1 MNNIPEGYKQ
11 TEVGVIPMDWKV
23 KTLGDCLLKKPEYG
37 INATTYSN
45 ETFMQQVAAQ
55 IVWYNNSALP
65 ENLRYSLPSI
75 EELEAEL
82 GGIHQEESGD
92 E

>member
-1 MNNIPEGYKQ
+1 MELMNNE
-11 TEVGVIPMDWKV
+11 
-23 KTLGDCLLKKPEYG
+23 
-37 INATTYSN
+37 TTR
-45 ETFMQQVAAQ
+45 
-55 IVWYNNSALP
+55 ALP

-82 GGIHQEESGD
+82 CGIRQEESGD